1 MIDLDVHTH
10 LAPIAAQRLLGLAGV
25 RWDAAAQALTLDDHA
40 VRMADLFQPQRLI
53 EWMDKYAVRRAW
65 VSIPPPLYRQGLG
78 TADALAWCTYVNEE
92 LLKVAQASGGR
103 LQALYYLPLEHRP
116 LLPELQACYDADA
129 YAGVAV
135 AAGGHPDIVM
145 DDTRYEP
152 LWRWLDEQG
161 ASVFV
166 HPGACCDPR
175 LARHYLENLIGNPME
190 TGVAAAHLVMA
201 GVPGRFPRI
210 RFVLAHAGGVFP
222 MLCGRLQRGFE
233 TKRPGVDPGVEP
245 PLQAARRFWADGIAH
260 HPAALDAARA
270 VFGADHVVFGSD
282 WPFPMGTTPE
292 AAAVDAG
299 SYKN

>member
-1 MIDLDVHTH
+1 MSFWGICPLKQAGWTN
-10 LAPIAAQRLLGLAGV
+10 AASS
-25 RWDAAAQALTLDDHA
+25 
-40 VRMADLFQPQRLI
+40 
-53 EWMDKYAVRRAW
+53 RR
-65 VSIPPPLYRQGLG
+65 
-78 TADALAWCTYVNEE
+78 
-92 LLKVAQASGGR
+92 R
-103 LQALYYLPLEHRP
+103 LQ
-116 LLPELQACYDADA
+116 
-129 YAGVAV
+129 
-135 AAGGHPDIVM
+135 I
-145 DDTRYEP
+145 
-152 LWRWLDEQG
+152 WRTWGL
-161 ASVFV
+161 SSIR
-166 HPGACCDPR
+166 R
-175 LARHYLENLIGNPME
+175 LKSEIARHYLENLIGNPME

-282 WPFPMGTTPE
+282 WPFPMGTTPA